1 MIDTPCKPVNAS
13 KPLKSPNSKAC
24 TRYTVD
30 EENELTELVMKYR
43 DVWKNK
49 NHSSLLVQK
58 HMWIQFL
65 QYLHSKGW
73 PRRNWIRIRQ
83 KGRYILR
90 KLNKAEIAHQEKVSV
105 SSSNSIENSSNHT
118 VSSSKANR
126 HISGQRDSV
135 ATNQSSVHQL
145 TMPTLTPSPVI
156 PITTNLSTSSFS
168 FNQSHIQHDSSI
180 TTVPRIVNTFSTAHM
195 PQHFVIAHDTLQST
209 TSNICGEVTTN
220 VEAGSGV
227 VDVAPVNRVALLNP
241 VSISFGM
248 ANVQTVNA
256 APIQEE
262 DALQPS
268 CDQSSRIPPVT
279 GMIDLSA
286 MSDDEENLP
295 ELRGDRIETSVNP
308 VDGFSEKSTES
319 NTLCNCCSSLDG
331 KCECERTPP
340 SEVLI
345 HKQMKCIDL
354 KIEILQLKKQ
364 YWSEKL
370 KLLSKC

>member
-1 MIDTPCKPVNAS
+1 
-13 KPLKSPNSKAC
+13 
-24 TRYTVD
+24 
-30 EENELTELVMKYR
+30 
-43 DVWKNK
+43 
-49 NHSSLLVQK
+49 
-58 HMWIQFL
+58 
-65 QYLHSKGW
+65 
-73 PRRNWIRIRQ
+73 
-83 KGRYILR
+83 
-90 KLNKAEIAHQEKVSV
+90 
-105 SSSNSIENSSNHT
+105 
-118 VSSSKANR
+118 
-126 HISGQRDSV
+126 V
-135 ATNQSSVHQL
+135 AANQSSVHQL

-156 PITTNLSTSSFS
+156 PITTNLSTSS

-256 APIQEE
+256 APIQEA

-279 GMIDLSA
+279 GIIDLSA

-319 NTLCNCCSSLDG
+319 NTSVLYEFLCPVTGLGLYVPDNHHQQQQNKQQNNANSSDVSNINQCVDPIVFAASEQSLMSFTVLDRFG
-331 KCECERTPP
+331 VRPHCTTMLLTDDVTGTSPQFAVACPDAVYFYNWDGRGPCLAADGEKIALETYKNY
-340 SEVLI
+340 LI
-345 HKQMKCIDL
+345 IL
-354 KIEILQLKKQ
+354 KNTGQKEYDAAIRSSQNDWIA
-364 YWSEKL
+364 
-370 KLLSKC
+370 